1 MGLKQNLDSIK
12 GFEEAWKDVEHPVYT
27 NKVNFIFIYLFNIK
41 NSFYALRTMFH
52 GAAVLINI

>member
-52 GAAVLINI
+52 GAAV